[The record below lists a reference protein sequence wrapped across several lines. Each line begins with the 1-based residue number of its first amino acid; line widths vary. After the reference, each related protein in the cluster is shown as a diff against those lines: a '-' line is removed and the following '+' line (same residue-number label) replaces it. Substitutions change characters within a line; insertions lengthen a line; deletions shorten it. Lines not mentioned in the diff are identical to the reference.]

1 MDPALLEGMKGR
13 VDASDDQVGDGYGIP
28 TDASREAADLFAR
41 GEGMIVDPV
50 YTAKAAAGLI
60 RWVRE
65 GRFLAGDRI
74 VFLHTGGHPAVFA

>member
-1 MDPALLEGMKGR
+1 
-13 VDASDDQVGDGYGIP
+13 
-28 TDASREAADLFAR
+28 
-41 GEGMIVDPV
+41 MILDPV